1 MAGKPCAFGTLGTE
15 TWALLMN
22 SRVYLAKRR
31 NPSVI
36 LGCWLP
42 VETWHCSQALKWIK
56 KNARGKTGMQGQK
69 GETGNIERSG
79 LLCLQREAKRKK
91 PLSLEP
97 EVHWPA
103 VCSVGGWYPNVPGG
117 GDFGTFCL
125 SCDDC
130 WEAATLAFREVQR
143 RFAGSVGSLYNFKN
157 ARLRKAASPV
167 KLPPDFAVCWLLTA
181 QGWRSALSVSLALLW
196 LLKTHENHKSS
207 RW

>member
-1 MAGKPCAFGTLGTE
+1 MWGKPCAFGTSGTE
-15 TWALLMN
+15 SWAPLMN
-22 SRVYLAKRR
+22 SEFYLAKRR

-36 LGCWLP
+36 LGGWLP

-56 KNARGKTGMQGQK
+56 KMPEEREECRRQK
-69 GETGNIERSG
+69 AETGNIERSG

-91 PLSLEP
+91 PLSLES

-103 VCSVGGWYPNVPGG
+103 VCSVSGWYPNVPGG

-143 RFAGSVGSLYNFKN
+143 RFAGSVGSLYNYLRIHDFGKQPHLWSY
-157 ARLRKAASPV
+157 RLTLLCADS
-167 KLPPDFAVCWLLTA
+167 WLHRVGD
-181 QGWRSALSVSLALLW
+181 QFCFSFLL
-196 LLKTHENHKSS
+196 LFFGF
-207 RW
+207 